1 MSSTPPAVAPATLH
15 LLLAD
20 RATMWARA
28 QALEPGWLTQT
39 ELARLQAQPHP
50 ARREE
55 FVACRYALRHL
66 LAVARGQTAHYW
78 RLEAPQGAAPRV
90 DARHHGVDI
99 SASTHLSL
107 SHSGIYLACAVASQP
122 VGVDLEVKD
131 VRPAKP
137 NLLELAAMACTAE
150 EMRQL
155 HAVEPGP
162 SRHRLFLHW
171 WTLKEAYFKSSG
183 GNVDLAAIHG
193 VERRRWTQADGAT
206 LACARSWLG
215 ATAQGWDVRLSACV
229 QEHGTFES
237 CRLAVETAVQ
247 WRVASD
253 WTVVAPKS
261 SSQPPSP
268 CAH

>member
-1 MSSTPPAVAPATLH
+1 
-15 LLLAD
+15 
-20 RATMWARA
+20 MWARA

-90 DARHHGVDI
+90 DARHHGVDAAA
-99 SASTHLSL
+99 SAHLSL
-107 SHSGIYLACAVASQP
+107 SHSGAYLACAVASQP

-131 VRPAKP
+131 VRLAKP
-137 NLLELAAMACTAE
+137 NLLELAAMVCTAE

-171 WTLKEAYFKSSG
+171 WSLKEAYFKSSS
-183 GNVDLAAIHG
+183 GNVDFAAIHG
-193 VERRRWTQADGAT
+193 VKHGLWAQTRGAT

-215 ATAQGWDVRLSACV
+215 STAQGWDLRLSACV
-229 QEHGTFES
+229 QEHGTLES

-247 WRVASD
+247 WRGMSD
-253 WTVVAPKS
+253 WTLVASKHR
-261 SSQPPSP
+261 SQSP
-268 CAH
+268 